1 MKITRFYATE
11 DGGSRFMDIDI
22 PITTPQQDADGHT
35 LLLSNAYVS
44 PSVRFVELPAGMSQT
59 WHNAPQRQIV
69 VVLSGTLEV
78 GTTDQQTR
86 QWQAGQAFLAD
97 DVTGKGHTT
106 RTVGGPASVF
116 FAPLPDGFDL
126 DSWSA

>member
-1 MKITRFYATE
+1 MKITRFYATD
-11 DGGSRFMDIDI
+11 DGGSRFMDIEV
-22 PITTPQQDADGHT
+22 PIDTPQEDADGHT
-35 LLLSNAYVS
+35 LMLSNAYAS
-44 PSVRFVELPAGMSQT
+44 PSVRFVKLPAGMSQT

-69 VVLSGTLEV
+69 IVLSGTLEV

-86 QWQAGQAFLAD
+86 QWKAGEAFLAD

-106 RTVGGPASVF
+106 RTVDGPASVF

-126 DSWSA
+126 DAWS